1 MLQNPFWNEP
11 HLGFIDRLFPYNEYI
26 SSVSFRPVI
35 AKRVILL
42 RGERFLSFT
51 KDQERKNEIIFTL
64 EGNEDDEERH

>member
-1 MLQNPFWNEP
+1 
-11 HLGFIDRLFPYNEYI
+11 
-26 SSVSFRPVI
+26 VI